1 MRTGKRTGLAALLI
15 AALASAPASADEKAE
30 QLLAAMSTAIA
41 ELDAFVVSGD
51 AYADARLP
59 EGLIIEHASMVTLR
73 VLRPASLRLTN
84 VAADGSKEIYFNDG
98 TFSVSTQPRNF
109 YAQTEIPASIEA
121 AAEYAVEELEVDA
134 PLLDLVMKD
143 VAGSLRDEDS
153 TTRYLGESLVRGER
167 YHQLVIRGPEVDVQ
181 LWLAMEGPPLPGKI
195 AISAKFDGGAPRSV
209 GFLSWDTDP
218 ELPSGSLDFVPAA
231 DAVQIPMMRDLDA
244 KGE

>member
-1 MRTGKRTGLAALLI
+1 MHLGIRKGLCGLTLAALI
-15 AALASAPASADEKAE
+15 CPWASADERAE
-30 QLLAAMSTAIA
+30 QLLGEMSETIA
-41 ELDAFVVSGD
+41 GLKAFVISGD

-59 EGLIIEHASMVTLR
+59 EGLIVEHASMVTLK

-84 VAADGSKEIYFNDG
+84 VSAEENKEIYFNDG

-121 AAEYAVEELEVDA
+121 AAEYAIEELDVDA

-153 TTRYLGESLVRGER
+153 EMEYLGESLVRGER

-181 LWLAMEGPPLPGKI
+181 LWIAMEGLPLPGKI
-195 AISAKFDGGAPRSV
+195 AISAKWEGGAPRSV
-209 GFLSWDTDP
+209 GFLNWDTDP
-218 ELPSGSLDFVPAA
+218 DLPEGSLDFTPAR
-231 DAVQIPMMRDLDA
+231 DAVRIPMIRDLDQGA
-244 KGE
+244 E